1 MTQPLTLTL
10 ILFSR
15 SARAVML
22 GSLLLLSASLDAAE
36 ARIAVAANFTAAAK
50 ALQQDFEQRYGH
62 RLRISYGS
70 TGKLYTQ
77 IYQGAPFELF
87 MAADAERPARAERE
101 GLAVAGSRITY
112 AVGGLALWSAEGAAE
127 EELIA
132 QLKGGHYRRLA
143 MANPKIAPYGA
154 AAVQVMAGMALNAE
168 AGKQVYGEN
177 IAQTYQFVATG
188 NAELGFVA
196 LAQMINTP
204 QAHYW
209 AIPKRYYQPIRQ
221 QAVLLKRGTSSAAA
235 QAFLAYLG
243 EGDARAIIQAY
254 GYGSE

>member
-1 MTQPLTLTL
+1 MTRPL
-10 ILFSR
+10 IRR
-15 SARAVML
+15 SARTVIL
-22 GSLLLLSASLDAAE
+22 GSLLSLSASLDAAE
-36 ARIAVAANFTAAAK
+36 TRIAVAANFTAAAK
-50 ALQQDFEQRYGH
+50 ALQQDFEQRYPH

-87 MAADAERPARAERE
+87 MAADSQRPARAERE
-101 GLAVAGSRITY
+101 GLAVVGSRITY
-112 AVGGLALWSAEGAAE
+112 ALGGLALWSSENVTAA
-127 EELIA
+127 ELIA

-143 MANPKIAPYGA
+143 LANPKIAPYGA
-154 AAVQVMAGMALNAE
+154 AAAQVMASMALE
-168 AGKQVYGEN
+168 PQPGKQVYGEN

-196 LAQMINTP
+196 LAQMTNTP

-209 AIPKRYYQPIRQ
+209 AVPKRYYQPIRQ
-221 QAVLLKRGTSSAAA
+221 QAVLLKRGQSSLAAE
-235 QAFLAYLG
+235 AFLAYLG
-243 EGDARAIIQAY
+243 EGDARAIIHAY

>member
-1 MTQPLTLTL
+1 MP
-10 ILFSR
+10 R
-15 SARAVML
+15 SVQCA
-22 GSLLLLSASLDAAE
+22 LLSRLLMSLSLSFSVTLDAAE
-36 ARIAVAANFTAAAK
+36 TRIAVAANFTAAAK

-62 RLRISYGS
+62 RLLISYGS

-87 MAADAERPARAERE
+87 LAADSQRPERAERE
-101 GLAVAGSRITY
+101 GLAVAGSRIPY
-112 AVGGLALWSAEGAAE
+112 ALGGLALWSAEGASE
-127 EELIA
+127 TELIA
-132 QLKGGHYRRLA
+132 QLKGGEYRRLA

-154 AAVQVMAGMALNAE
+154 AAAEVMAGMALASE
-168 AGKQVYGEN
+168 PGKQVYGEN

-196 LAQMINTP
+196 LAQMKNTS

-209 AIPKRYYQPIRQ
+209 IIPQHYYQPIRQ
-221 QAVLLKRGTSSAAA
+221 QLVLLKQGQSSPAA

-243 EGDARAIIQAY
+243 GDDARAIIHAY

>member
-1 MTQPLTLTL
+1 MP
-10 ILFSR
+10 R
-15 SARAVML
+15 SVQCA
-22 GSLLLLSASLDAAE
+22 LLSRLLMSLSLSFSVTLDAAE
-36 ARIAVAANFTAAAK
+36 TRIAVAANFTAAAK

-62 RLRISYGS
+62 RLLISYGS

-87 MAADAERPARAERE
+87 LAADSQRPERAERE

-112 AVGGLALWSAEGAAE
+112 ALGGLALWSAEGASE
-127 EELIA
+127 TELIA
-132 QLKGGHYRRLA
+132 QLKGGEYRRLA
-143 MANPKIAPYGA
+143 LASEP
-154 AAVQVMAGMALNAE
+154 
-168 AGKQVYGEN
+168 GKQVYGEN

-196 LAQMINTP
+196 LAQMKNTS

-209 AIPKRYYQPIRQ
+209 IIPQHYYQPIRQ
-221 QAVLLKRGTSSAAA
+221 QLVLLKQGQSSPAA

-243 EGDARAIIQAY
+243 GDDARAIIHAY